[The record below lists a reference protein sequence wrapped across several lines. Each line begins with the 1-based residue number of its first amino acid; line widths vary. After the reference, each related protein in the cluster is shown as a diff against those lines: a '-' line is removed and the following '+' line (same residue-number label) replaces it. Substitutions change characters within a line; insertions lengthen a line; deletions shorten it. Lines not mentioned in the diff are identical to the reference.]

1 MEMDDDDLLIGG
13 GSDDEEEDLII
24 AKPMVGNGSA
34 GKGIGRAEPGRD
46 TIFFCLI
53 VFH

>member
-1 MEMDDDDLLIGG
+1 MDDDDLLIGG
-13 GSDDEEEDLII
+13 GSDEEEDLII

-34 GKGIGRAEPGRD
+34 GKGIGRAEPGKD
-46 TIFFCLI
+46 TIFFFCLM

>member
-1 MEMDDDDLLIGG
+1 MDDDDLLIGG
-13 GSDDEEEDLII
+13 GSDEEEEEDLII

-34 GKGIGRAEPGRD
+34 GKGIGRAEPGKD
-46 TIFFCLI
+46 TIIFCLM